1 MAMAVLLLRF
11 LRTDASRVESVSTLQ
26 AQSGLF
32 EALES
37 DECYLYHPVAA
48 DRAATEIAALRRA
61 LAALA
66 PAAGIVRLDPILDV
80 AGASAGIAAPFH
92 YVVETDVLPE
102 REAEF
107 NRWYDSE
114 HLPGLAAVPGT
125 ARASRY
131 RNRETSPRYH
141 ACYDIAT
148 PATVGSPPWA
158 AVRATPWSESVR
170 PAFRNTKRTLFRRRA
185 S

>member
-1 MAMAVLLLRF
+1 MATTVLLLRF

-26 AQSGLF
+26 APSGLF

-37 DECYLYHPVAA
+37 DECYLYYSVAA
-48 DRAATEIAALRRA
+48 DCAATNSMLRRA
-61 LAALA
+61 LAAVA

-80 AGASAGIAAPFH
+80 PGASADIAAPFH

-131 RNRETSPRYH
+131 RNPETSPRYH

-158 AVRATPWSESVR
+158 AVRATPWSERVR

>member
-1 MAMAVLLLRF
+1 MPVLLFRF
-11 LRTDASRVESVSTLQ
+11 LRADASRVQAACALPAGESR
-26 AQSGLF
+26 LF

-37 DECYLYHPVAA
+37 DECYLYYSVAT
-48 DRAATEIAALRRA
+48 DRAATDLAALRRA
-61 LAALA
+61 LAMVA
-66 PAAGIVRLDPILDV
+66 PAAGIARLDPVLDLP
-80 AGASAGIAAPFH
+80 GASAGIAAPFH

-102 REAEF
+102 REEEF
-107 NRWYDSE
+107 NRWYDTE
-114 HLPGLAAVPGT
+114 HLAGLAAVPGT

-131 RNRETSPRYH
+131 RNPETTPRYH

-158 AVRATPWSESVR
+158 AVRATPWSERVR

-185 S
+185 A

>member
-1 MAMAVLLLRF
+1 MAVLLFRF
-11 LRTDASRVESVSTLQ
+11 LRADASRVESACALPAGESRLY
-26 AQSGLF
+26 

-37 DECYLYHPVAA
+37 DECYLYYPVAT
-48 DRAATEIAALRRA
+48 DRAATELTMLRRA
-61 LAALA
+61 LAAVA
-66 PAAGIVRLDPILDV
+66 PAAGIVRLDPILDLP
-80 AGASAGIAAPFH
+80 GASAGIAAPFH

-102 REAEF
+102 REVEF

-114 HLPGLAAVPGT
+114 HLAGLAAVPGT

-131 RNRETSPRYH
+131 RNPETSPRYH

-158 AVRATPWSESVR
+158 AVRATPWSDSVR

-185 S
+185 P